1 MAVPYGI
8 LFPKT
13 PQILNPL
20 GALESLI
27 VLTAVASYYVG
38 FVGFVIDRL
47 SGSFSEIK
55 AKPP

>member
-27 VLTAVASYYVG
+27 VLTAVASG